1 MPKRSVYIR
10 DENLK
15 KWETLTER
23 SAWINNILSSWSI
36 QDLEKLKKE
45 NSYSKLERRVAKLE
59 DWLQLVWLKE
69 E

>member
-36 QDLEKLKKE
+36 TDIKKLKNK
-45 NSYSKLERRVAKLE
+45 NSYSRLEKRVTKLEEMMNK
-59 DWLQLVWLKE
+59 
-69 E
+69 

>member
-36 QDLEKLKKE
+36 TDIKKLKNK
-45 NSYSKLERRVAKLE
+45 NSYSRLEKRVAKLE
-59 DWLQLVWLKE
+59 EMMNK
-69 E
+69 